1 MLVTCALAFAS
12 AGQAQTPPA
21 PPPDAGAD
29 PELDRIFQ
37 QMLRDPANL
46 DLMFLY
52 AQTAVQRGNYDAAI
66 GTLSRMLLFN
76 PNLPRVRLE
85 LGALYFQM
93 GSYAAARSYLDQA
106 LAAPDMPPDVRER
119 ATALLAEIDRRTAR
133 NKFAG
138 NLSAGVR
145 WQQNANSGPTD
156 VNVRALGQDATLSN
170 EFTGRSDWNAFA
182 LASFQ
187 HIYNPQII
195 SDDVLESTAVFYG
208 TRQNK
213 QHDLNVALAEV
224 TTGPRFGLG
233 NSGPGNV
240 TLRPYLLA
248 NIVGLGDAY
257 YYHTFGAGIG
267 LTQEF
272 GERVLGEA
280 LFERREKRF
289 NNTDVR
295 PFATDQ
301 DGDENSL
308 FLSARIRTSADTV
321 ASLGAGVSGD
331 NAREPFRAN
340 VEWLGA
346 ATFSYFFDPELW
358 AATQPWSVNFAVARL
373 YTHYDAPDPAVD
385 PNVTRE
391 DNEWRFT
398 LFNTVPLTD
407 SLSFVGQV
415 QRFLVDSNL
424 PNFKYN
430 NWSVSAGLS
439 WQF

>member
-1 MLVTCALAFAS
+1 MLFACAVAFAS
-12 AGQAQTPPA
+12 TAQSQTPQV
-21 PPPDAGAD
+21 PPPDPATD

-46 DLMFLY
+46 DLMFKY
-52 AQTAVQRGNYDAAI
+52 AQTAVQHGNYDAAI

-93 GSYAAARSYLDQA
+93 GSYEAARSYLEQA

-119 ATALLAEIDRRTAR
+119 ATALLDEIDRRTAR

-145 WQQNANSGPTD
+145 WQENANSAPGG

-170 EFTGRSDWNAFA
+170 EFTRRPDWNAFA

-195 SDDVLESTAVFYG
+195 SGDTLESTAVFYG
-208 TRQNK
+208 TRQEEL
-213 QHDLNVALAEV
+213 HDLNVALAEV
-224 TTGPRFGLG
+224 TSGPRFVLG
-233 NSGPGNV
+233 NSGPGDA

-248 NIVGLGDAY
+248 NIVALGDVR
-257 YYHTFGAGIG
+257 YYHTFGGGIG
-267 LTQEF
+267 LTQQF
-272 GERVLGEA
+272 GERVLAEA

-289 NNTDVR
+289 HDSGLR

-301 DGDENSL
+301 NGDENSL
-308 FLSARIRTSADTV
+308 FLSARILTSAETV
-321 ASLGAGVSGD
+321 VSFGAGVSGD
-331 NAREPFRAN
+331 NAREEFRAN
-340 VEWLGA
+340 TEWLGA

-358 AATQPWSVNFAVARL
+358 AARQPWSVNLAVARL
-373 YTHYDAPDPAVD
+373 LTQYDAPDPFVD
-385 PNVTRE
+385 PAVTRE
-391 DNEWRFT
+391 DKEWRIT
-398 LFNTVPLTD
+398 LYNTVPLTD
-407 SLSFVGQV
+407 SLSLVGQL
-415 QRFLVDSNL
+415 QRFVVDSNL
-424 PNFKYN
+424 PNFQYK
-430 NWSVSAGLS
+430 NWAFSAGLS